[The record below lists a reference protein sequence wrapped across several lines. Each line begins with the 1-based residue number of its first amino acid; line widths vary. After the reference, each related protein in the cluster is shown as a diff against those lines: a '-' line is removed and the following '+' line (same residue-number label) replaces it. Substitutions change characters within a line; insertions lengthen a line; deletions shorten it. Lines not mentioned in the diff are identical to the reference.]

1 VLTMSI
7 DRDFINQ
14 GFVDTLWKIVRD
26 FSNMAFIFV
35 LLYAG
40 VQTILGMGEWK
51 RTVLHVVIIALLI
64 NFSLFF
70 TKVIIDA
77 GNVLAV
83 GIYSSMGVGTP
94 GTSAFGGKVESRNLG
109 EAVFIIAAIV
119 SCLVAW
125 AFFKAA
131 MVFVGRILGFW
142 FLMIV
147 SPFAFIS
154 FAFPK
159 GNKFDTWLEALIDQA
174 LVAPVFLFFM
184 YMIMI
189 AVQGGDGHQ
198 GIFSSFAASSGS
210 SAGEF
215 VFDKIFIPC
224 IIALLIF
231 MAIKYAVEYAEKTSG
246 AFGKIGAQIGG
257 AVMGVAAGGAGL
269 IAQGTVGKLAYSA
282 TQSDKL
288 KGWAAKS
295 AIGRIAFSGAEKAA
309 SGTYDFRNA
318 PLGDKLGIGA
328 GNKGNFA
335 GKVADAKKAD
345 EVFLKKVSTGKDG
358 KPLMVEVAKKGTV
371 GVSGESGTETIT
383 AAEAYA
389 RQLKKGY
396 ISRNVTGAGNIGAT
410 QAAES
415 IQKKEKK
422 RAKLAGK
429 EKDKIEAF
437 KGSLGIEKSNEL
449 YSKDLD
455 SPEIEKAVDEKI
467 AILEKELAKAEAR
480 LDASDKNDIDLRA
493 NLLVDRKKA
502 EKNLKKF
509 EGART
514 EIEKV
519 QKELKEAME
528 DKGGDKK
535 EAKAEK
541 KEDKH

>member
-1 VLTMSI
+1 
-7 DRDFINQ
+7 
-14 GFVDTLWKIVRD
+14 
-26 FSNMAFIFV
+26 
-35 LLYAG
+35 
-40 VQTILGMGEWK
+40 
-51 RTVLHVVIIALLI
+51 
-64 NFSLFF
+64 
-70 TKVIIDA
+70 
-77 GNVLAV
+77 
-83 GIYSSMGVGTP
+83 
-94 GTSAFGGKVESRNLG
+94 
-109 EAVFIIAAIV
+109 
-119 SCLVAW
+119 
-125 AFFKAA
+125 
-131 MVFVGRILGFW
+131 
-142 FLMIV
+142 
-147 SPFAFIS
+147 
-154 FAFPK
+154 
-159 GNKFDTWLEALIDQA
+159 
-174 LVAPVFLFFM
+174 
-184 YMIMI
+184 
-189 AVQGGDGHQ
+189 
-198 GIFSSFAASSGS
+198 
-210 SAGEF
+210 
-215 VFDKIFIPC
+215 
-224 IIALLIF
+224 
-231 MAIKYAVEYAEKTSG
+231 
-246 AFGKIGAQIGG
+246 
-257 AVMGVAAGGAGL
+257 
-269 IAQGTVGKLAYSA
+269 
-282 TQSDKL
+282 
-288 KGWAAKS
+288 
-295 AIGRIAFSGAEKAA
+295 
-309 SGTYDFRNA
+309 
-318 PLGDKLGIGA
+318 
-328 GNKGNFA
+328 
-335 GKVADAKKAD
+335 
-345 EVFLKKVSTGKDG
+345 
-358 KPLMVEVAKKGTV
+358 V